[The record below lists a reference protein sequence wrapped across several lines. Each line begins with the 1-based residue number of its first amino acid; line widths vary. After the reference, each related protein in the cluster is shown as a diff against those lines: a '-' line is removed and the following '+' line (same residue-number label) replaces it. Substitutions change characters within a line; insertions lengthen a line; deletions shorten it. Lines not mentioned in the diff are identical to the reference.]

1 MDTKY
6 KIIIIIFILILVLY
20 AAFYFNSMS
29 VNKKRS
35 IHII

>member
-20 AAFYFNSMS
+20 AAYFNSMS